1 MGKRTI
7 SEADVDRVWAA
18 WLARQ
23 ARPGACRYTEDR
35 KKLIRKRLALGYSA
49 DDLVLLVRFAW
60 EADAPG
66 PRWWRGEN
74 PDARTYLDLDNL
86 LRESKL
92 GPRVQAAS
100 EWLDGLGGDGPGPGP
115 EPAAS
120 RAPEAPRAVYGRPGH
135 AGDPLVTVADTG
147 RWRS

>member
-1 MGKRTI
+1 MGRRTI
-7 SEADVDRVWAA
+7 SETDVDRVWAA

-35 KKLIRKRLALGYSA
+35 KKLIRKRLALGYTA

-60 EADAPG
+60 EADEPG

-74 PDARTYLDLDNL
+74 PDRRTYLDLDNL
-86 LRESKL
+86 LREGKM

-100 EWLDGLGGDGPGPGP
+100 DWADGRSGADGDPA
-115 EPAAS
+115 PAA
-120 RAPEAPRAVYGRPGH
+120 PAPRVVYGRPGH
-135 AGDPLVTVADTG
+135 ADPLVTVADTG